1 VPVEVRS
8 EAASSMFKDK
18 YWFGHS
24 R

>member
-8 EAASSMFKDK
+8 EAASSVFKDK
-18 YWFGHS
+18 YWFEHS